1 MEGCQ
6 GALCTEILSNILFLT
21 VVYVTFRMCF
31 DNGFYSLLQANG
43 IVMLLVLSGAS
54 LFMVII
60 LWLDEV
66 VELSLYKEDDAGQYH
81 IQRQWPAR
89 LCGVSQ
95 WK

>member
-1 MEGCQ
+1 
-6 GALCTEILSNILFLT
+6 
-21 VVYVTFRMCF
+21 MCF

-43 IVMLLVLSGAS
+43 IVMLFVLSGAS

-66 VELSLYKEDDAGQYH
+66 VELSLYKEDDAGQYR